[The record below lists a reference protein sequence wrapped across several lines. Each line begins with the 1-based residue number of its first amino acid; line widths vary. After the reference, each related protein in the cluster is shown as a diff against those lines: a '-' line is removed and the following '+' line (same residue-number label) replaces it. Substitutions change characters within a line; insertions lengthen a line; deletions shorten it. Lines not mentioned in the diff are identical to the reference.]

1 MEGWHD
7 FFVAQA
13 GAAVAF
19 AGLVLV
25 SISINL
31 ERIVKAPGLV
41 GRSAEPLVI
50 LFSLFV
56 ASSLL
61 LVPDQSTRAYG
72 MELLGL
78 ADHLFHRDHV
88 RAAESAGRSSRS
100 RCRRAGPTKLIP
112 SPRGAMWDYRG
123 IAAGVRS
130 GNGAWA

>member
-31 ERIVKAPGLV
+31 ERIIKAPGLI

-72 MELLGL
+72 LELLVL
-78 ADHLFHRDHV
+78 AIAFSIVIAFVLRSQ
-88 RAAESAGRSSRS
+88 RAAFHELG
-100 RCRRAGPTKLIP
+100 
-112 SPRGAMWDYRG
+112 
-123 IAAGVRS
+123 
-130 GNGAWA
+130 GNEKM